1 MKLATAEQRKQKIIE
16 EKIAKATFHA
26 NPREKKVT
34 ESLEEKLTKKQERA
48 EENRKQILQ
57 VKIEKAQASYTR
69 LSTRSGS
76 NDQSS

>member
-48 EENRKQILQ
+48 EENRKQIL
-57 VKIEKAQASYTR
+57 
-69 LSTRSGS
+69 
-76 NDQSS
+76 